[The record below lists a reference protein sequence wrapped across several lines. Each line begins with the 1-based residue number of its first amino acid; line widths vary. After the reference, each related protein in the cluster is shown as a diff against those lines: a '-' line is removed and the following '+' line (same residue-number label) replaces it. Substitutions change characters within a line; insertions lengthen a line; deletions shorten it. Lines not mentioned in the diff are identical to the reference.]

1 MYFFFKGNKKRE
13 DEENTLWEWVK
24 DGGCPF
30 EVGRKDTLFFSDS
43 TLFSNTLASF
53 KIQYTAKGD
62 KFGSRGYDSEVKR
75 DRKRRATFGSMIIVN
90 FN

>member
-30 EVGRKDTLFFSDS
+30 EVGRKDTLIFSDS
-43 TLFSNTLASF
+43 TLFF
-53 KIQYTAKGD
+53 
-62 KFGSRGYDSEVKR
+62 
-75 DRKRRATFGSMIIVN
+75 
-90 FN
+90 